1 MLLIACVIGL
11 GLAALV
17 LVIARPPAARAA
29 GPWYVDGSAGSGGT
43 CSSPSSPC
51 NTIQDALDLASAGDT
66 IYVAT
71 GTYTGTGPNVI
82 TATRAVNLSG
92 GWNSSFT
99 TQGGT
104 STIDAENARRGIEI
118 QANSPTTIV
127 SFTVSNGLISTGVIS
142 NGAAIYVSTASP
154 LVLTDVT
161 IQGNSAAGSGGG
173 VYSLSSIG
181 LTRVTFNNNSC
192 TGVNCF
198 GGALHVNGSGTLTAQ
213 DTVFTNNTGYFSGGA
228 FSIHDVILTGGKFE
242 NNSCSGS
249 NCFGAGINTHGTI
262 WITGTQFIN
271 NTGAERGGGM
281 DAFQDA
287 FISNALFSSNSATGY
302 GGAFFVDGTLT
313 MTDTTLVENTSVY
326 EGGGAYLFG
335 DAAITGGLIARNSS
349 NRGGGGMINGA
360 LTMTGGTVSGN
371 VASGSDGGAFV
382 MGGGSSLSG
391 VTVLTNTAA
400 SHGGALSIVGS
411 SPASLA
417 LDNNIFGG
425 NASTLEGGDVALRN
439 TAGTTLIGRH
449 NTFASQT
456 TGVGTSVYAGD
467 LGIND
472 VVTLT
477 NSIFHGYATAVA
489 VDAVTATA
497 RLDSVLWSSVTVT
510 TTGNTTVTGAVTG
523 AANFVA
529 PGSRNYHIQASS
541 AAYNQGVVTG
551 LTTDIDGDPRN
562 LFGAPDLGADENTEG
577 PNLALTKTVSP
588 TIAGPGTA
596 VTFTLQYTNTGN
608 ATMTGVSITDQ
619 IDTAVFTNQS
629 YTSSGASITPQGG
642 SPYTWSVADLTPGAG
657 GTITVSVS
665 VRSPVAVDAT
675 IVNTAT
681 ISSVTNDLIPSDN
694 TGTASIQIYQAV
706 SGLSVETNG
715 TQMPAVPVA
724 FTATVSTGSNVSYEW
739 SFGDGATG
747 SGATPTH
754 AYAAVGSYVAVVTAT
769 NLVSTASITVPVT
782 IANEAV
788 TGLAIV
794 GPDSATVWT
803 PTDFSA
809 TVSTGAS
816 ITYSWQ
822 IDGVPVASG
831 SSPQLTFSTL
841 GNHTVSVT
849 ATNPTNSQTV
859 SKTVTV
865 DPIRLFL
872 TMLSR

>member
-1 MLLIACVIGL
+1 MLASLAGL

-17 LVIARPPAARAA
+17 LLTVHPMTARAA
-29 GPWYVDGSAGSGGT
+29 GPWYVSTGG
-43 CSSPSSPC
+43 SPSADCATPGTACDS
-51 NTIQDALDLASAGDT
+51 IQRALDFASAGDT
-66 IYVAT
+66 IFVEA
-71 GTYTGTGPNVI
+71 GTYTGGGPNVV
-82 TATRAVNLSG
+82 TVTQSVNLSG
-92 GWNSSFT
+92 GWNSGFT
-99 TQGGT
+99 SQTGT
-104 STIDAENARRGIEI
+104 STIDAQNTRRGIEI
-118 QANSPTTIV
+118 QASAPTTIV
-127 SFTVSNGLISTGVIS
+127 SFTVSNGLISSGVIS
-142 NGAAIYVSTASP
+142 NGAGIYVSTASP
-154 LVLTDVT
+154 LTLTDVA
-161 IQGNSAAGSGGG
+161 IQSNSAAGSGGG
-173 VYSLSSIG
+173 IYSLSSVV
-181 LTRVTFNNNSC
+181 LTRVTFSDNAC

-198 GGALHVNGSGTLTAQ
+198 GGALHVNGSGTLTANES
-213 DTVFTNNTGYFSGGA
+213 VFTNNTAYFSGGA
-228 FSIHDVILTGGKFE
+228 FSLRNVVLNGGKFE
-242 NNSCSGS
+242 GNSCSGS
-249 NCFGAGINTHGTI
+249 NCFGAGINTHGSI

-271 NTGAERGGGM
+271 NSGAERGGGM
-281 DAFQDA
+281 DAFEDA
-287 FISNALFSSNSATGY
+287 HITNALFSNNSATGY
-302 GGAFFVDGTLT
+302 GGAFFVDGTLS
-313 MTDTTLVENTSVY
+313 MTDTTLVENTSVF

-335 DAAITGGLIARNSS
+335 DATITGGLIARNTS

-360 LTMTGGTVSGN
+360 LTVSGGTVSGN
-371 VASGSDGGAFV
+371 QALGSDGGAFV
-382 MGGGSSLSG
+382 MGAGSSLSG

-411 SPASLA
+411 SPASFA

-425 NASTLEGGDVALRN
+425 NSSTLEGSDVALRN
-439 TAGTTLIGRH
+439 TAGTTLVGRH

-467 LGIND
+467 LGVND

-477 NSIFHGYATAVA
+477 NTIFHGYATAVA

-497 RLDSVLWSSVTVT
+497 HLNAVLWSNVTAP
-510 TTGNTTVTGAVTG
+510 TTGNVTVTGAVTG

-529 PGSRNYHIQASS
+529 PASRNYHIQSTS
-541 AAYNQGVVTG
+541 AAYNQGVVTA
-551 LTTDIDGDPRN
+551 LTSDIDGDPRN
-562 LFGAPDLGADENTEG
+562 LLGAPDLGADENTEG

-596 VTFTLQYTNTGN
+596 VTFTLHYTNTGN
-608 ATMTGVSITDQ
+608 TTMTGVSITDQ

-642 SPYTWSVADLTPGAG
+642 SPYTWSVANLAPGDG
-657 GTITVSVS
+657 GTITVTVS
-665 VRSPVAVDAT
+665 VRSPVAADAT
-675 IVNTAT
+675 VVNTAT
-681 ISSVTNDLIPSDN
+681 ISSVTTDLIPSDN

-706 SGLSVETNG
+706 SGLSVQTNG
-715 TQMPAVPVA
+715 AQAPTVPVA
-724 FTATVSTGSNVSYEW
+724 FTATVSTGSNVSYAW

-747 SGATPTH
+747 TGATPTH

-769 NLVSTASITVPVT
+769 NPVSTASITVPVT

-794 GPDSATVWT
+794 GPNSATVWS
-803 PTDFSA
+803 PTSFSA

-816 ITYSWQ
+816 ISYSWQ
-822 IDGVPVASG
+822 IDGVTVASG
-831 SSPQLTFSTL
+831 ASPQLTFSTL

-872 TMLSR
+872 TMISR